1 LKLQASSIWA
11 RQSCSL
17 GSLDIWKRLNLYRRL
32 RTLLF
37 NSLVLICVL
46 AHRQDDHHGVQDTY
60 DDHHTW
66 SARTQD
72 DHHIWSASTQDD
84 HHGVLYP
91 LYCLPM
97 LEMQKRFL
105 QFFYSIF
112 VFVENYQRKFLSQFS
127 LVKKLWNIFCWQ
139 LILFLFFLVNVPSS
153 IFTWGEVMNGVC
165 EYIDVY

>member
-1 LKLQASSIWA
+1 MCASTQDDHHGA
-11 RQSCSL
+11 HRQDDHH
-17 GSLDIWKRLNLYRRL
+17 G
-32 RTLLF
+32 
-37 NSLVLICVL
+37 

-72 DHHIWSASTQDD
+72 DHHIWCASTQDD

-97 LEMQKRFL
+97 LEMQKRVL

-127 LVKKLWNIFCWQ
+127 LVKKL
-139 LILFLFFLVNVPSS
+139 
-153 IFTWGEVMNGVC
+153 
-165 EYIDVY
+165 